1 MTTTMESDLPVGAG
15 NDQSQASQ
23 PGGVQQSSPGGVG
36 LETVLQ
42 RLDSLDAQIRGLQS
56 ATDKN
61 KAATS
66 REVNQLKEQITRAKS
81 YLDKYPDPD
90 EAARQMAIDDFIGGT
105 QQAQFLPVSANPP
118 QVSGGQPTTPGTF
131 DPELLALLGISE
143 SDPHF
148 VAEMASGKSAMDAA
162 KAVARAKQQAAPP
175 SPAGIMPTGGS
186 APATTQKAALQAA
199 YDKEIAQVRRGDW
212 SGIEAIKAKYRG
224 KGLTD
229 LW

>member
-1 MTTTMESDLPVGAG
+1 MATMESGQPVGDG
-15 NDQSQASQ
+15 IDQSQFSQ
-23 PGGVQQSSPGGVG
+23 PEGDQQSSPGGVG
-36 LETVLQ
+36 LEIALQ
-42 RLDSLDAQIRGLQS
+42 QLEARIDAKIRGLQS
-56 ATDKN
+56 ANDKN

-66 REVNQLKEQITRAKS
+66 REVGQLKEQFTRMKG
-81 YLDKYPDPD
+81 YLDRYPDPD
-90 EAARQMAIDDFIGGT
+90 EAARQMAIDDLIGGT
-105 QQAQFLPVSANPP
+105 PQAQFTQVPATPP
-118 QVSGGQPTTPGTF
+118 QVSGGQPATPGI
-131 DPELLALLGISE
+131 DAELLALLGVGP

-148 VAEMASGKSAMDAA
+148 VAEMASGKSAMEAA

-199 YDKEIAQVRRGDW
+199 YDKEVAQVRRGDW
-212 SGIEAIKAKYRG
+212 SGIEALKAKYRS